1 MSFTGFLES
10 GPCALLVYVDDI
22 LVMAKSEKDV
32 DLIFATIEKHVTLKR
47 TGLIYPS
54 HLGGGVIRFLGRV
67 ISRRKGERSL
77 PPDYLDG
84 TFKDYGLVRNASK
97 IATHPPDV
105 AAFVE
110 RQKKIP
116 LTPEAFPRFRSALG
130 RVAWLTQTRQDL
142 RAYISILACQQSSPT
157 NHTEAGLRSLLR
169 YLQNDML
176 VAVRLPVENEVVA
189 QSLHFCDEP
198 HMVCYSDAS
207 HAPLRTTKRR
217 GISGGVLSVFGC
229 TIRTLSR
236 HQQLISLSSMES
248 ELFALQTVAQEMVS
262 LGKVCARILRS
273 FGETEREE
281 IPGVLFT
288 DSESALKLIK
298 NLDIPKR
305 SRHLEIRVEWLKG
318 RVVLGHLVL
327 EFKRGVGNPSDM
339 LTKCLSSS
347 VFGVHRESLGFEK
360 MAGPICSLASLGR
373 KMIFVEVCCQVH
385 SSISK
390 ACLNIGFDILWNCE
404 RDGNAQNVHGFEDF
418 LGKAEAM

>member
-1 MSFTGFLES
+1 M
-10 GPCALLVYVDDI
+10 
-22 LVMAKSEKDV
+22 
-32 DLIFATIEKHVTLKR
+32 
-47 TGLIYPS
+47 
-54 HLGGGVIRFLGRV
+54 IRFLGRV

-77 PPDYLDG
+77 LVSLPPEYLDG
-84 TFKDYGLVRNASK
+84 TFEDCGLVGNASK

-110 RQKKIP
+110 KEGGIP
-116 LTPEAFPRFRSALG
+116 LTPEAFSRFRSALG
-130 RVAWLTQTRQDL
+130 PIAWLTQTRQNL

-157 NHTEAGLRSLLR
+157 NHTEAGLRSLMH

-189 QSLHFCDEP
+189 QRLHFGDKP

-217 GISGGVLSVFGC
+217 GISGGVLIVFGC

-236 HQQLISLSSMES
+236 RQQLISLSSMES
-248 ELFALQTVAQEMVS
+248 ELFAVQIVAQEMVS
-262 LGKVCARILRS
+262 LGKVCARMLRS
-273 FGETEREE
+273 FGETEKEQ
-281 IPGVLFT
+281 IPGGLFT
-288 DSESALKLIK
+288 DSKPALKLPK

-318 RVVLGHLVL
+318 RVIL
-327 EFKRGVGNPSDM
+327 ERGVGNPSDM

-360 MAGPICSLASLGR
+360 MARPICSLASLGR
-373 KMIFVEVCCQVH
+373 KMIFVEVCCQEH

-390 ACLNIGFDILWNCE
+390 ACLNIGLTYCGIVKEMETHKTFMGLKT
-404 RDGNAQNVHGFEDF
+404 F
-418 LGKAEAM
+418 